1 MWLYSPDPAWMRFH
15 ISLLVQLDT
24 IFNESTTSE
33 AVCIGRV
40 SDIAIST
47 HDVSTWTHDVL
58 NVIDLQTEGTLQF
71 KKGFLCI
78 FLSSLGSSDGCLFGL
93 RQLGDVLILLCY
105 LSSQLLDCKDLKSN
119 LILILARAV
128 NTDSPLYNTNVQ
140 RRMLQWPRWWHHE
153 CIRHVIIHLQLGLLH
168 PRLPIPLAIVHKPV
182 CELL

>member
-1 MWLYSPDPAWMRFH
+1 MNVSLRSLLKLLSSHATHPTTTPCRKNAIASLVLIYQTEP
-15 ISLLVQLDT
+15 LLVQLDT

-58 NVIDLQTEGTLQF
+58 NFIDLQTEGTLQF

-93 RQLGDVLILLCY
+93 RQLSDVLILLCY
-105 LSSQLLDCKDLKSN
+105 LSLQLLDCNDVKSN

-128 NTDSPLYNTNVQ
+128 NTDSPLYSTNVL
-140 RRMLQWPRWWHHE
+140 RDGDTSSSNL
-153 CIRHVIIHLQLGLLH
+153 
-168 PRLPIPLAIVHKPV
+168 
-182 CELL
+182 